1 MVAPIN
7 EVLDQFSADYSSSLD
22 DLLQEIEQ
30 YTLAHHAQPHML
42 SGKVQ
47 GRFLEE
53 ISRMLKPT
61 YVLEIGTF
69 TGFSALCLAKGLQSD
84 GALHT
89 IELREETA
97 SIAHNFFQR
106 STFKEQI
113 KIHVGVA
120 LDIIPALPY
129 QWDLVFID
137 ADKTSYITYFD
148 LILPLVK
155 PGGYILADNIFF
167 HGQALVDQP
176 KGKNAKAI
184 KAFNDYIRNH
194 TAVETVVLTIRDGLY
209 LLRKK

>member
-1 MVAPIN
+1 MSEPIS
-7 EVLDQFSADYSSSLD
+7 EILDQFSTDYTSPLD
-22 DLLQEIEQ
+22 DLLMEIEQ
-30 YTLAHHAQPHML
+30 FTHAHHAQPHML

-53 ISRMLKPT
+53 ISMMLKPT

-69 TGFSALCLAKGLQSD
+69 TGFSALCLAKGLQA
-84 GALHT
+84 GGELHT

-97 SIAHNFFQR
+97 NIAHNFFKR
-106 STFKEQI
+106 STFKDQI
-113 KIHVGVA
+113 QLHVGVA
-120 LDIIPALPY
+120 LDIIPSLPFK
-129 QWDLVFID
+129 WDVVFID
-137 ADKTSYITYFD
+137 ADKTSYKAYFD

-167 HGQALVDQP
+167 HGQALEEHP

-184 KAFNDYIRNH
+184 KAFNDYIRSH
-194 TAVETVVLTIRDGLY
+194 SAVESVVLTIRDGLY